1 MRVRMGER
9 LRMTAVRRLGR
20 GVVLRGAWG
29 GRVGVGWVVAA
40 TSVAVA
46 RPRPRRRM
54 GLPVLSRDA
63 IWQKDGDGTADG
75 TGHPKWMTRGG
86 RRLRLATYRQSRQF
100 TIHHG
105 TESRLE
111 FVSRREHGEDTC

>member
-1 MRVRMGER
+1 
-9 LRMTAVRRLGR
+9 
-20 GVVLRGAWG
+20 
-29 GRVGVGWVVAA
+29 
-40 TSVAVA
+40 
-46 RPRPRRRM
+46 M

-75 TGHPKWMTRGG
+75 TGHPKWMTRAG
-86 RRLRLATYRQSRQF
+86 RRLRLATEQAF

-105 TESRLE
+105 IESRLE

>member
-20 GVVLRGAWG
+20 GVVLRGG
-29 GRVGVGWVVAA
+29 GGFGWVVAA
-40 TSVAVA
+40 ASVAVA
-46 RPRPRRRM
+46 RPRRRM

-63 IWQKDGDGTADG
+63 IWNGQKDGDGTADG
-75 TGHPKWMTRGG
+75 TVHPKWDDTRTR
-86 RRLRLATYRQSRQF
+86 RRLLRLHTVQAF

-105 TESRLE
+105 TEPRLE
-111 FVSRREHGEDTC
+111 FISRREHGEDTC